1 MVVIPAEL
9 AWLIPTVL
17 PFVLGLLVG
26 MIIKRTLKLLIVIIA
41 LIIVLVAIGA
51 ISLTFQD
58 VYSKALEILPK
69 VIQTGRSELD
79 VLPYSSLGFL
89 IGLGLG
95 LWKG

>member
-1 MVVIPAEL
+1 MVIPAEV

-17 PFVLGLLVG
+17 PLVIGLLVG
-26 MIIKRTLKLLIVIIA
+26 MIVKRTFKLLIVIA
-41 LIIVLVAIGA
+41 VLIVLLVSIGA
-51 ISLTFQD
+51 ISLTFED
-58 VYSKALEILPK
+58 VYSRALEILPRL
-69 VIQTGRSELD
+69 IQTGRSELD

>member
-1 MVVIPAEL
+1 MVIPAEV

-17 PFVLGLLVG
+17 PLVIGLLVG
-26 MIIKRTLKLLIVIIA
+26 LIVKKTFKLLIVIA
-41 LIIVLVAIGA
+41 VLLAVLVTIGA

-58 VYSKALEILPK
+58 VYSRALEILPK
-69 VIQTGRSELD
+69 LIQTGRSELD